1 MTKEPQYINFDELT
15 SKFSIDFIQQQ
26 YVKKVDDN
34 FGNSKFNKTRNLV
47 FFILIIFI
55 LLFSNYAKNTSY
67 KKSIKQNIDTQKI
80 HLSINNQK
88 IDDKKIFYNTLSKNL
103 DNKINA
109 SDISFIQHAFS
120 L

>member
-34 FGNSKFNKTRNLV
+34 FWNSKFNKTRNLA
-47 FFILIIFI
+47 FFFFFIFI

-88 IDDKKIFYNTLSKNL
+88 IDDKKNFYKTLSKNL

-109 SDISFIQHAFS
+109 SDISFIQHTFS